1 MSSTPETTTPPQDR
15 ELEADQ
21 TPEIQPADDHPPDN
35 HPRSLRELVDY
46 VSGKHLRETYTEGE
60 SGVADLPMFPF
71 LALVGQREMKLALL
85 LSLIN
90 PALGGVL
97 LIGPRGTGKTTA
109 VRSLSDLLPDVPR
122 SLCHYGCLPE
132 DIETGGMDAVCTD
145 CAKKYAMGD
154 AIAVMDKVLLIEL
167 PLNARLEDVVGTLD
181 ERAAASGLFRVRR
194 GILSQAD
201 RNLLYVD
208 EVNLLPDEI
217 VDAILDASAQGRYT
231 VRRGAIA
238 STYNSRFVLIGSMNP
253 EEGNLRSQI
262 MDRFGLRLIVQGLD
276 DLGERLEAYRRVHAY
291 QRSPLQMAHTY
302 QTVTELARDEIQ
314 TARSLLT
321 DVQLPDTIAQMG
333 LELVRQLQIDSLR
346 AEITMFEAARAHA
359 AADNRLEVTVGDL
372 RQVAL
377 MALRLRRSDF
387 MAQYFNHQKQEET
400 HIETILDQVLK
411 S

>member
-1 MSSTPETTTPPQDR
+1 MSSTPETTTPPQSR
-15 ELEADQ
+15 ELEANQ
-21 TPEIQPADDHPPDN
+21 TPDLQPQDI

-46 VSGKHLRETYTEGE
+46 VSGKHLRGTYIEGE

-97 LIGPRGTGKTTA
+97 LMGPRGTGKTTA
-109 VRSLSDLLPDVPR
+109 ARSLSDLLPDVPR

-132 DIETGGMDAVCTD
+132 DIETGGIDAVCTD
-145 CAKKYAMGD
+145 CAEKYAMGD
-154 AIAVMDKVLLIEL
+154 SIAVMDKVLLIEL

-181 ERAAASGLFRVRR
+181 ERAAASGFFRVRR

-276 DLGERLEAYRRVHAY
+276 DLGERLEAYRRVQAY
-291 QRSPLQMAHTY
+291 QRSPLQMANAY

-359 AADNRLEVTVGDL
+359 AADNRLEVTMDDL
-372 RQVAL
+372 RQVAP

-400 HIETILDQVLK
+400 HIESILDQVLK